1 MKTPPTPLYP
11 ASAYVGW
18 GRKKSGSRAVE
29 TALKD
34 GARFELFEDGFLRS
48 VEREDE
54 ALSMVRDDLGIYYD
68 ASSSCCLEMLAVQEL
83 GSAETERV
91 RALVADW
98 RALRLSKYNAAPEFE
113 AALPKSYVLVVDQV
127 AGDLSI
133 EYGLADAGSFGKMLS
148 AALDENPE
156 ATVIVKMHPDIYT
169 REKSG
174 HYDVRALEA
183 MDRVVVI
190 AENAHPV
197 GLIEH
202 AEAVYAV
209 TSQMGFEALLW
220 GKRVRCFGMPFYA
233 GWGLTE
239 DELPAP
245 ERRGAATL
253 EQLVHAALVEYPRYR
268 DPETGAPCAVER
280 VMEHIGL
287 QRRCRSRFPQTVF
300 ALGFSR
306 WKKPILR
313 SFFAGSAVRFVKG
326 FGEVPQGATIVVWG
340 IRPVPEARADL
351 SVLRVEDGF
360 LRSSGLG
367 ADLIRPLSWVVDDE
381 GIYYDATRPS
391 RLETLLI
398 NGDFDEA
405 VLERAR
411 ALRATIVSE
420 GLSKYNLGATEWR
433 RPDGE
438 RQVVLVAGQ
447 VENDASI
454 RRGAVGVA
462 TNLDL
467 LKAVRAMRP
476 DAYVVYKPH
485 PDVVAGLRKRGANE
499 EAAAD
504 WCNEIVASGDVARM
518 LCQVDEL
525 HAMTSLAGFEALLR
539 GVPVVCHGQPFYA
552 GWGLTTD
559 VAPPERRGCARS
571 LDELVAAALILYPT
585 YVSLETNAFTT
596 PERAVR
602 ELVEWRGRGPSGM
615 PPLRRVVRWMG
626 RFWAASGF
634 KRNA

>member
-1 MKTPPTPLYP
+1 M
-11 ASAYVGW
+11 
-18 GRKKSGSRAVE
+18 
-29 TALKD
+29 
-34 GARFELFEDGFLRS
+34 EDGFLRS
-48 VEREDE
+48 VGRED
-54 ALSMVRDDLGIYYD
+54 APCSIVVDDEGIYYD
-68 ASSSCCLEMLAVQEL
+68 ATAPSRLERLVKRGL
-83 GSAETERV
+83 DSRETAHAN
-91 RALVADW
+91 ALIKAW
-98 RALRLSKYNAAPEFE
+98 RELRLSKYNAARECAGP
-113 AALPKSYVLVVDQV
+113 LPQRYVLVVDQV

-133 EYGLADAGSFGKMLS
+133 VHGAADAAAFKRSLA
-148 AALDENPE
+148 AALEENPG
-156 ATVIVKMHPDIYT
+156 ATVVVKTHPDLHT
-169 REKSG
+169 RAKAG
-174 HYDVRALEA
+174 HFDVREPEA

-190 AENAHPV
+190 AENVHPV
-197 GLIEH
+197 GIIEH
-202 AEAVYAV
+202 AAAVYVV
-209 TSQMGFEALLW
+209 TSQVGFEALLW

-245 ERRGAATL
+245 ERRGAASL
-253 EQLVHAALVEYPRYR
+253 EQLVHAALVDYPRYR
-268 DPETGAPCAVER
+268 DPETGEPCEVER

-287 QRRCRSRFPQTVF
+287 QRRYRSRFPESVF

-313 SFFAGSAVRFVKG
+313 AFFAGSEVRFVKQ
-326 FGEVPQGATIVVWG
+326 FDEVPMGAAVVLWG

-351 SVLRVEDGF
+351 AVLRVEDGF

-367 ADLIRPLSWVVDDE
+367 ADLIRPLSWVIDDE
-381 GIYYDATRPS
+381 GIYYAAVRPS
-391 RLETLLI
+391 RLETILK
-398 NGDFDEA
+398 NTDFDEA
-405 VLERAR
+405 LLERAR
-411 ALRATIVSE
+411 ALRTAIVSE

-433 RPDGE
+433 RPDGD
-438 RQVVLVAGQ
+438 RPVVLVAGQ

-454 RRGAVGVA
+454 RHGAVGVA

-467 LKAVRAMRP
+467 LKSVRARCP

-499 EAAAD
+499 AAAAD
-504 WCNEIVASGDVARM
+504 WCDEIVDSGDVARM
-518 LCQVDEL
+518 LDCVDEV
-525 HAMTSLAGFEALLR
+525 HVMTSLAGFEALLR

-552 GWGLTTD
+552 GWGLTID
-559 VAPPERRGCARS
+559 IVPPQRRGRALT

-602 ELVEWRGRGPSGM
+602 ELVEWRRRGPSGM
-615 PPLRRVVRWMG
+615 PALRRVVRWIG